1 MTYHKQNIFDD
12 AHRVINSIGKLNFIR
27 SLLPN
32 GKVEASEF
40 VALNPT
46 RLDKRLG
53 SFRINTITSKWADF
67 ATGDR
72 GRDLIA
78 LYAYLKGV
86 SNYEAA
92 CAIVGTQPSNKN
104 RRG

>member
-1 MTYHKQNIFDD
+1 MPYYNSNIFDD
-12 AHRVINSIGKLNFIR
+12 AHSVIKSIGKLNFIR
-27 SLLPN
+27 NLLPN
-32 GKVEASEF
+32 GKVEANEF

-53 SFRINTITSKWADF
+53 SFRINVISGKWSDF

-72 GRDLIA
+72 GGDVIS
-78 LYAYLKGV
+78 LYAYLKGI

-92 CAIVGTQPSNKN
+92 CAIVGVQPSKNK
-104 RRG
+104 RG

>member
-1 MTYHKQNIFDD
+1 MVHHNPNIFDD
-12 AHRVINSIGKLNFIR
+12 AHRVINFIGKLNFIR
-27 SLLPN
+27 NLLPD

-40 VALNPT
+40 VALNPL
-46 RLDKRLG
+46 RIDKKLG
-53 SFRINTITSKWADF
+53 SFRINTISGKWGDF
-67 ATGDR
+67 ATNDR
-72 GRDLIA
+72 GGDLIS

-92 CAIVGTQPSNKN
+92 CAILGVQPSNKN

>member
-1 MTYHKQNIFDD
+1 MINKSNIFDD
-12 AHRVINSIGKLNFIR
+12 AHRVINSIGKSNFIR

-40 VALNPT
+40 VSLNPT
-46 RLDKRLG
+46 RIDKKLG
-53 SFRINTITSKWADF
+53 SFRINTISGKWADF

-72 GRDLIA
+72 GGDLIA

-92 CAIVGTQPSNKN
+92 CAIVGVQPSKNK
-104 RRG
+104 RG

>member
-1 MTYHKQNIFDD
+1 MVHHNSNIFDD

-27 SLLPN
+27 NLLPN

-40 VALNPT
+40 VSLNPT
-46 RLDKRLG
+46 RIDKKLG
-53 SFRINTITSKWADF
+53 SFRINTISGKWSDF
-67 ATGDR
+67 ATNDR
-72 GRDLIA
+72 GGDLIA
-78 LYAYLKGV
+78 LYAYLKGI

-92 CAIVGTQPSNKN
+92 CAIVGVQPSKN

>member
-1 MTYHKQNIFDD
+1 MTYHNNNIFEN

-27 SLLPN
+27 NLLPN
-32 GKVEASEF
+32 GEVEAGEF
-40 VALNPT
+40 IALNPT

-53 SFRINTITSKWADF
+53 SFRINTITGKWSDF
-67 ATGDR
+67 ATNDR
-72 GRDLIA
+72 GGDLIA

-92 CAIVGTQPSNKN
+92 CAIVGVQPSNKN

>member
-1 MTYHKQNIFDD
+1 MSYYNSNAFDD

-40 VALNPT
+40 VSLNPT
-46 RLDKRLG
+46 RIDKKLS
-53 SFRINTITSKWADF
+53 SFRINTITGKLSDF

-72 GRDLIA
+72 GGDLIA
-78 LYAYLKGV
+78 LYAYLKGI

-92 CAIVGTQPSNKN
+92 CSIVGVQPSNKN

>member
-1 MTYHKQNIFDD
+1 MSYHNSNIFED

-27 SLLPN
+27 RLLPN
-32 GKVEASEF
+32 GRLEANEL

-53 SFRINTITSKWADF
+53 SFRINAISGKWSDF

-72 GRDLIA
+72 GGDAIS
-78 LYAYLKGV
+78 LYAYLKGI

-92 CAIVGTQPSNKN
+92 CAIVGVQLSDKN

>member
-1 MTYHKQNIFDD
+1 MTNNINVFKQ
-12 AHRVINSIGKLNFIR
+12 AHRTINSIGKLNFIR
-27 SLLPN
+27 NLLPN
-32 GKVEASEF
+32 GIVEASEF

-53 SFRINTITSKWADF
+53 SFRINTITGKWADF
-67 ATGDR
+67 ATEDR
-72 GRDLIA
+72 GGDLIS
-78 LYAYLKGV
+78 LYAYLKSI

-92 CAIVGTQPSNKN
+92 CEILGIQPKN

>member
-1 MTYHKQNIFDD
+1 MTYYNSNIFDD
-12 AHRVINSIGKLNFIR
+12 AHRVIKSIGKLIFIR
-27 SLLPN
+27 NLLPN
-32 GKVEASEF
+32 GIVEASEF

-53 SFRINTITSKWADF
+53 SFRINVISGKWSDF

-72 GRDLIA
+72 GGDAIS
-78 LYAYLKGV
+78 LYAYLKGI

-92 CAIVGTQPSNKN
+92 CRIVGVQPSNKN

>member
-1 MTYHKQNIFDD
+1 MTYYNSNIFED

-27 SLLPN
+27 NLLPN
-32 GKVEASEF
+32 GEVEASEF

-53 SFRINTITSKWADF
+53 SFRINTITGKWSDF
-67 ATGDR
+67 ATNDR
-72 GRDLIA
+72 GGDLIS

-86 SNYEAA
+86 SNYNAA
-92 CAIVGTQPSNKN
+92 CAIVGVQPSNKN
-104 RRG
+104 KRG